1 MRVPALPQ
9 PGQPVTTVAVA
20 SEPVRGPALGLMP
33 DNDDMPWNLIVALA
47 SDLSHEDLHEVV
59 PTEHG
64 VAGMVEDLT
73 PEQRAAFVQLVKREM
88 GGNE

>member
-1 MRVPALPQ
+1 VTITAGASATETGPVLPA
-9 PGQPVTTVAVA
+9 TT
-20 SEPVRGPALGLMP
+20 

-47 SDLSHEDLHEVV
+47 SDLSHDDLHELV